1 MAKNYQKPRGT
12 IDYLGKRA
20 LYFSWVTSTFEK
32 IASRLNFDLINPPI
46 FENSEIYL
54 KDTGSSSDIVKKELF
69 EVKRLNSNIEYDSED
84 KKEFKNTFVL
94 RPEFTPGIIRAYL
107 ENGLQSKEH
116 PIKLASWGPVFR
128 YDRPQKGR
136 FRQLNQLNLE
146 LIGDKSAYSDA
157 LIILIA
163 YQLFSSLKL
172 KRDIVLDLNT
182 LGSRETRGK
191 IKIIL
196 LQYFENYKSI
206 MCSDCKERLKTN
218 PLRVLDC
225 KAKECQEIIDGAPQI
240 IDMISDEDRSHFQE
254 LLEYLDEMGI
264 NYDLNPRLVRGLDYY
279 TRTVF
284 EFRLKNDERRQN
296 SIAGGGHYDEL
307 IRQLGGRSTPSIGM
321 AIGVERLIDA
331 MVDRDIEPPTLN
343 RAKIVVIQ
351 ISDKAKKVSFNLINT
366 LSKKGFEVA
375 VSLGKNSLSEQLRR
389 ADKCNAQIAL
399 IIGQKEAFEESVI
412 MRDLSDRSQET
423 IKISKLVK
431 AIKKRIKKQ
440 K

>member
-1 MAKNYQKPRGT
+1 MAVKYKKPRGT

-46 FENSEIYL
+46 FENSGIYL
-54 KDTGSSSDIVKKELF
+54 RGTGASSDIVKKELY
-69 EVKRLNSNIEYDSED
+69 EVKRLNSNIEYDGED
-84 KKEFKNTFVL
+84 KKEYENTFVL

-116 PIKLASWGPVFR
+116 PLKLASWGPVFR

-146 LIGDKSAYSDA
+146 LIGDMSAYSDA

-163 YQLFSSLKL
+163 YQLFSALKI
-172 KRDIVLDLNT
+172 KKDIVLDLNT
-182 LGSRETRGK
+182 LGSRESRVK
-191 IKIIL
+191 IKTVLI
-196 LQYFENYKSI
+196 QYFENYKSI

-225 KAKECQEIIDGAPQI
+225 KAKECQEIINGAPQI
-240 IDMISDEDRSHFQE
+240 IDMVSDEDRSHFQE

-296 SIAGGGHYDEL
+296 SLAGGGHYDEL

-321 AIGVERLIDA
+321 AIGVERLIEA
-331 MVDRDIEPPTLN
+331 ISDRDIEPPTLT

-366 LSKKGFEVA
+366 LSKKGYQVA

-412 MRDLSDRSQET
+412 LRDLSDRSQET
-423 IKISKLVK
+423 VKISKLEK

-440 K
+440 L